1 MNTSCPL
8 SAIENGFVVLHV
20 WSCEGLSVCLL
31 QLTCITPVSQFTT
44 IKMFLEREWIDTHTG
59 QVY

>member
-1 MNTSCPL
+1 MNT
-8 SAIENGFVVLHV
+8 SAIENGFAVLHV
-20 WSCEGLSVCLL
+20 WSCEVLSVCLL
-31 QLTCITPVSQFTT
+31 QLTCITPVSQITT